1 MSEMHSEIQ
10 RHGTMYLIS
19 SMGITIIGFLATI
32 FYAHWVGAAVLGA
45 YFLFLSFFS
54 ILGFITDLGIGCA
67 GTQRICE
74 GKDPDSFFTASL
86 VLRIGIYALLVLGLI
101 IFQDRFVDLNQTGLF
116 WVLIIA
122 VGIATLQTSLG
133 TAIGASN
140 RLGLA
145 ASTTLINNIVRI
157 VFQVIAVFLGYQI
170 YGLIGGLVVG
180 ILLELIIQF
189 KFIDYHLKK
198 FNWSHVKS
206 LLSFSSWAV
215 LISAGTTLFDNI
227 PLILIAYFLSVSDV
241 GIYGVCSTF
250 SFFALF
256 ISTALVNTLYVKVSR
271 WNAQKDMSAIAISL
285 SRATTYSLIFAL
297 PILTGGILLGYNL
310 LYYLYGASFATGAT
324 ALIIIIA
331 MRVIQSILNLYTNF
345 LMATDHAK
353 QAVVGILVGVSA
365 NIILCIILIP
375 HIGIVGAAIGALVN
389 VIISI
394 IIART
399 YLAKIIPISLEIT
412 PIRHI
417 FLATIIMTT
426 SLLVL
431 GMLPLNQSAL
441 KTIMMVAIGA
451 IIYFIVL
458 LKLNQPIRED
468 AFRTFKITWIPK

>member
-32 FYAHWVGAAVLGA
+32 FYAHWIGAAVLGA

-116 WVLIIA
+116 WVLILV
-122 VGIATLQTSLG
+122 VGITTLQTSLG
-133 TAIGASN
+133 IAIGASN

-145 ASTTLINNIVRI
+145 ASTTLINNIARI
-157 VFQVIAVFLGYQI
+157 VVQVIAVFLGYQV

-206 LLSFSSWAV
+206 LLSFSSWAT

-353 QAVVGILVGVSA
+353 QAVVGILAGVSA
-365 NIILCIILIP
+365 NIILCIMLLP
-375 HIGIVGAAIGALVN
+375 HIGIAGAAIGALVN
-389 VIISI
+389 VIISVF
-394 IIART
+394 IART
-399 YLAKIIPISLEIT
+399 YLSKIIPISLERT

-417 FLATIIMTT
+417 FIATIVMTI
-426 SLLVL
+426 SLLIL
-431 GMLPLNQSAL
+431 GILPLNQSAL
-441 KTIMMVAIGA
+441 QTIMMVLIGA
-451 IIYFIVL
+451 VIYFAVL
-458 LKLNQPIRED
+458 LKLNQQIRDD
-468 AFRTFKITWIPK
+468 AFRTFKIKWVPK

>member
-1 MSEMHSEIQ
+1 MSDPIAEIQ

-19 SMGITIIGFLATI
+19 SLGITIIGFFATI
-32 FYAHWVGAAVLGA
+32 FYAHWVGPSILGA

-54 ILGFITDLGIGCA
+54 ILCFITDLGIGFA
-67 GTQRICE
+67 GTQRICA
-74 GKDPDSFFTASL
+74 GTDPDCFFTASL
-86 VLRIGIYALLVLGLI
+86 VLRLGIYMVLVGGLVL
-101 IFQDRFVDLNQTGLF
+101 FQNRFVDLNQTGLF
-116 WVLIIA
+116 WVLIVV
-122 VGIATLQTSLG
+122 VGITTLQTSLG
-133 TAIGASN
+133 MALGASN
-140 RLGLA
+140 RLGLT
-145 ASTTLINNIVRI
+145 ASTTLMNNIVRI
-157 VFQVIAVFLGYQI
+157 VVQVIAVFLGYQI

-189 KFIDYHLKK
+189 KFVDYHLKK

-206 LLSFSSWAV
+206 LLSFSSWAT
-215 LISAGTTLFDNI
+215 LISAGTILFDNI

-271 WNAQKDMSAIAISL
+271 WNAQKDMSAIAHSL

-297 PILTGGILLGYNL
+297 PILTGGILIGYNL
-310 LYYLYGASFATGAT
+310 LYYLYGATFATGAT

-353 QAVVGILVGVSA
+353 QAVVGILAGVSA

-375 HIGIVGAAIGALVN
+375 HIGIAGAAVGACIN

-399 YLAKIIPISLEIT
+399 YLAKIIPIPFERT
-412 PIRHI
+412 PIWHI
-417 FLATIIMTT
+417 FLATIVMTI

-431 GMLPLNQSAL
+431 RMLPLNQSSL
-441 KTIMMVAIGA
+441 QTITMVMIGA
-451 IIYFIVL
+451 VIYFAVL
-458 LKLNQPIRED
+458 LKLNQQIRED